1 MTKKTNSLS
10 TIAFFAFLLACI
22 LSPSGANA
30 QTRDL
35 GLIKGHV
42 TDAQGKAVA
51 GADVKLENKRPTFSA
66 QLRLA
71 RMVTTLSMAFRSP
84 ANTRSL

>member
-35 GLIKGHV
+35 GLITAHL
-42 TDAQGKAVA
+42 TDALGKAVA
-51 GADVKLENKRPTFSA
+51 GADVNL
-66 QLRLA
+66 
-71 RMVTTLSMAFRSP
+71 
-84 ANTRSL
+84 